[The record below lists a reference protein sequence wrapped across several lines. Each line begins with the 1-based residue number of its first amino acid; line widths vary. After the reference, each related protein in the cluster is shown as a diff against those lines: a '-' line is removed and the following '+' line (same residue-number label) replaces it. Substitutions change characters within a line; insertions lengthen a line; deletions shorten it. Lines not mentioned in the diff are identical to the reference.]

1 MIPIKDFIDKVP
13 GGVVIIPLLLGCF
26 INTFFPEFLE
36 IGGFTT
42 SLAKGTSTLM
52 GALFLCLGA
61 QLNLKCAPKAIKT
74 GMVLFCSKISIA
86 ILIGW
91 ISAKYFNNHLLGL
104 SMLAIVAAVSNSN
117 SAMYATLTAKYGSES
132 EQGAVSISCLSDG
145 PFCTLLIMGVSG
157 TAEIPY
163 ISIIAS
169 IVPLLV
175 GVILGTLDQKMRIC
189 MSNGLDII
197 VILLCFSVGCTMNIG
212 QIAEGGFSGVLLGMM
227 AVFIGG
233 FFNIFVDR
241 MTGGSGVAG
250 AAISSVAANAI
261 ATPAAIAVID
271 GSFRSVV
278 GVATAQIAAASIV
291 TCLVTPFLTAWVAEQ
306 NHSKNKIMGNE

>member
-1 MIPIKDFIDKVP
+1 VIPIKDFMDKMP
-13 GGVVIIPLLLGCF
+13 GGIVIIPLISGCI
-26 INTFFPEFLE
+26 INTFFPELLR

-42 SLAKGTSTLM
+42 SLATGTSTLM

-61 QLNLKCAPKAIKT
+61 QMNLKCAPKAIKI
-74 GMVLFCSKISIA
+74 GMVLFFSKIGIA
-86 ILIGW
+86 IIIGLIT
-91 ISAKYFNNHLLGL
+91 AKYFNNDLMGL

-145 PFCTLLIMGVSG
+145 PFCTLLIMGAAG

-169 IVPLLV
+169 IVPLII
-175 GVILGTLDQKMRIC
+175 GVILGALDQKMRIC
-189 MSNGLDII
+189 MSNGLEVI
-197 VILLCFSVGCTMNIG
+197 VILLCFSVGCTMDIG
-212 QIAEGGFSGVLLGMM
+212 QIAEGGFSGILLGMI
-227 AVFIGG
+227 AVFVSG
-233 FFNIFVDR
+233 FFNIFMDR
-241 MTGGSGVAG
+241 VTGGSGVAG
-250 AAISSVAANAI
+250 AAFSSIAANAI

-271 GSFRSVV
+271 SSFRPVV

-291 TCLVTPFLTAWVAEQ
+291 TCLVTPFLTAWIAK
-306 NHSKNKIMGNE
+306 KNSTKNNIVFNQ